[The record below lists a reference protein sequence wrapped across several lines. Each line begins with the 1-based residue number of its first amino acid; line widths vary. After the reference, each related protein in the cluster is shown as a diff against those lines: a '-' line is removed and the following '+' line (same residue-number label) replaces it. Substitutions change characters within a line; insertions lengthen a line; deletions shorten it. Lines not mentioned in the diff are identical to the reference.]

1 MNTEFIYDNI
11 IHGFTA
17 DALPC
22 MRVTDHAA
30 VIFVYD
36 KLGYERI
43 IIQRAERN
51 SKGDIETST
60 DQGWILM
67 NGINKNLPT
76 TIDKRFVD
84 LQKYIKCAVSAT
96 FNEVNLIQRLANEI
110 MDQMETLVRFNKE
123 KLGKQN
129 VMLLTPSSEE
139 QAYNE
144 VVWRNAYKNF
154 LIFAG
159 RCIACLEA
167 TYIGDTVP
175 ACSVIKNFT
184 GSYDFVNKTFRPHV
198 SKERALYTQNEDISK
213 KIIFENYIWDAYRG

>member
-1 MNTEFIYDNI
+1 MKTEFIYDNI

-36 KLGYERI
+36 KLSHERI
-43 IIQRAERN
+43 VIQRKERN
-51 SKGDIETST
+51 SNGDIVTST
-60 DQGWILM
+60 DKGWIIV
-67 NGINKNLPT
+67 NDINKHLPKI
-76 TIDKRFVD
+76 IDTMFHD
-84 LQKYIKCAVSAT
+84 LREYIKYAVGPAST
-96 FNEVNLIQRLANEI
+96 EDNLIQRLANEI
-110 MDQMETLVRFNKE
+110 MGLMETLVRFNKE
-123 KLGKQN
+123 MIGKQN

-139 QAYNE
+139 QSYNKDIWE
-144 VVWRNAYKNF
+144 NAYKNF

-175 ACSVIKNFT
+175 NCSIIRNFT
-184 GSYDFVNKTFRPHV
+184 GSYDLAKKAFLPKV
-198 SKERALYTQNEDISK
+198 SKERKLYTQYEDISK